1 MNHSNNTR
9 SIPLILVNPLS
20 KVRIGSLYS
29 IPVAAIK
36 ESPNESFRFW
46 RKLIA
51 MSLIS
56 GVYEIIRQSSKRA
69 LHLFC
74 WATVIP
80 GIPSNSISVTNDTA
94 NNFSVYEIKRT
105 SPSNKLIKILVS
117 AQKSIFTSYLL
128 LIFQT
133 INASLQ
139 STKMFFQRW
148 FLFAFFKLSQCFLNV
163 RPGCPFFYCDNH
175 TQI

>member
-9 SIPLILVNPLS
+9 SIPLIFANPLS

-74 WATVIP
+74 WTTVIP

-117 AQKSIFTSYLL
+117 AKKSIFTSHLL
-128 LIFQT
+128 LVFQT
-133 INASLQ
+133 INTTLQ

-148 FLFAFFKLSQCFLNV
+148 LFFALLKLSQCFFNI
-163 RPGCPFFYCDNH
+163 RPGSSLFYCDNH
-175 TQI
+175 IQI